1 MQRRPRRS
9 PPTTTAPA
17 RYYHRTGPRDCG
29 DDQSHRGW
37 VAPRRPS
44 ASKGSL
50 CARSWPPA
58 TATAGPDPAR
68 LFTGHSPV
76 ESKNVLTR
84 FNAILGALFVVVV
97 MAGPPQDAL
106 FGAVLAANTAIGV
119 VQEIR
124 ARNGAS

>member
-1 MQRRPRRS
+1 MAARHRHCWAGSGAPVHRP
-9 PPTTTAPA
+9 
-17 RYYHRTGPRDCG
+17 
-29 DDQSHRGW
+29 
-37 VAPRRPS
+37 
-44 ASKGSL
+44 
-50 CARSWPPA
+50 
-58 TATAGPDPAR
+58 
-68 LFTGHSPV
+68 SPV
-76 ESKNVLTR
+76 ESKNVPTR

>member
-1 MQRRPRRS
+1 VP
-9 PPTTTAPA
+9 
-17 RYYHRTGPRDCG
+17 
-29 DDQSHRGW
+29 
-37 VAPRRPS
+37 
-44 ASKGSL
+44 
-50 CARSWPPA
+50 
-58 TATAGPDPAR
+58 
-68 LFTGHSPV
+68 
-76 ESKNVLTR
+76 TR